1 MAPTIGQQYTRMY
14 VHIHTDIHI
23 VIRIR
28 IHIHNIL
35 IHGLVSYHLM
45 QGKRKYI
52 FTYIKCEYSNF
63 ILFFIPLNNT

>member
-1 MAPTIGQQYTRMY
+1 MH

-23 VIRIR
+23 VIRIRIR

-45 QGKRKYI
+45 QGKKEI
-52 FTYIKCEYSNF
+52 H
-63 ILFFIPLNNT
+63 L